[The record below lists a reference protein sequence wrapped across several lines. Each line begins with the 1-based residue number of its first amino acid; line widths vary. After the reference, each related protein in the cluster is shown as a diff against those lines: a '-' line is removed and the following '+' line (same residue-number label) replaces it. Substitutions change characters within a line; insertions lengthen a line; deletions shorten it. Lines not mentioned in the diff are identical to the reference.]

1 MTHENIRRLF
11 ERLGVGVAGLVV
23 FSLTAS
29 AHEFGHGT
37 GNGDATA
44 AFAVVL
50 ALPILAGLAGGIV
63 AVRYRRLR
71 GAEETE
77 RPSSLVIGILL
88 VGLGVVSLLTAVTG
102 HLWLSVIGGTIGA
115 AVALRIVGSEAVP
128 EAGCGTH
135 AELTVGAISTHR
147 ALEGVILGAL
157 YSTGAAVGLFAAVVL
172 AGHAALETAAVSGLY
187 ATVPRRTRA
196 VGAILLVQVGYVAG
210 GIAGLGVAETVPASV
225 RALVLAIVGGSLL
238 VIGTNETERSISGD
252 ESVLIG

>member
-1 MTHENIRRLF
+1 MTQVDIRGLF
-11 ERLGVGVAGLVV
+11 GRIVVGVAGLVV
-23 FSLTAS
+23 FSATAR

-37 GNGDATA
+37 GHGDATA

-50 ALPILAGLAGGIV
+50 ALPILVGLAGGIV
-63 AVRYRRLR
+63 AVRYRCLR
-71 GAEETE
+71 GAEETD
-77 RPSSLVIGILL
+77 RSSSLAIGILL
-88 VGLGVVSLLTAVTG
+88 AGLGVVSLLTAVTG
-102 HLWLSVIGGTIGA
+102 HLWLSVTGGIIGA
-115 AVALRIVGSEAVP
+115 AVALRIVGSEAVS

-135 AELTVGAISTHR
+135 AKLTVGAISTHR
-147 ALEGVILGAL
+147 ALEGVVLGTL

-172 AGHAALETAAVSGLY
+172 AGHAALETAAVGGLY

-210 GIAGLGVAETVPASV
+210 GVAGLGVAETVPASV

-238 VIGTNETERSISGD
+238 VIGTNETERSILAD